1 MWQLIKSVAKFAAV
15 GLALV
20 SAGRAGAE
28 VELEVGYM
36 PIMAVSQ
43 LFVLEGEGWDKE
55 AGLKL
60 NKTRFSDGP
69 AIVQALASGKLDV
82 VYFGIGPAMVAKA
95 NGIDLRVVASS
106 VMEQT
111 ALITRGELAKYMD
124 GAASAK
130 DAVAKFTAEQG
141 RKPKIASMPKG
152 SVPDTVLRYWLLKVA
167 GLTENDVEILGMGAS
182 RVQQALLAGS
192 IDGACILE
200 PVLTIVLERDP
211 TARVVVS
218 GNEMLPNQPGAVLAV
233 RAELIKEHPEVVQ
246 KLVELHNRATTQITQ
261 KPKRAAEHIHAA
273 IGRGLIPIQLVER
286 AITSPYAK
294 YVADPHSIVQSTKAM
309 HDFQAEIGAL
319 KKPVPLETLFDTS
332 YYDVVTKA
340 P

>member
-1 MWQLIKSVAKFAAV
+1 MWQSVKRVAQFAAV
-15 GLALV
+15 GLVLL
-20 SAGRAGAE
+20 SAGRVGAE

-43 LFVLEGEGWDKE
+43 LFVIEGEGWEKE

-69 AIVQALASGKLDV
+69 AIVQALASGNLDV

-95 NGIDLRVVASS
+95 NGIDIRVVASN

-111 ALITRGELAKYMD
+111 ALIARGELAKYLD
-124 GAASAK
+124 NAANPK
-130 DAVAKFTAEQG
+130 EAVAKFTAEQG

-152 SVPDTVLRYWLLKVA
+152 SVPDTVLRHWMLKVA
-167 GLTENDVEILGMGAS
+167 GLAETDFEILGMGTS
-182 RVQQALLAGS
+182 RVQQALLSGS
-192 IDGACILE
+192 IDGASILE

-211 TARVVVS
+211 TAKVVVS
-218 GNEMLPNQPGAVLAV
+218 GNQMLPNQPGAVLAV
-233 RAELIKEHPEVVQ
+233 RSELIAQHPEVVQ
-246 KLVELHNRATTQITQ
+246 KLVALHNRATVQIV
-261 KPKRAAEHIHAA
+261 KEPKRAAEHVHAA

-286 AITSPYAK
+286 AITSPYSK
-294 YVADPHSIVQSTKAM
+294 YVSDPHSIVQSTRVM

-319 KKPVPLETLFDTS
+319 KKPVPLEVLFDTS
-332 YYDVVTKA
+332 YYDVDTKA